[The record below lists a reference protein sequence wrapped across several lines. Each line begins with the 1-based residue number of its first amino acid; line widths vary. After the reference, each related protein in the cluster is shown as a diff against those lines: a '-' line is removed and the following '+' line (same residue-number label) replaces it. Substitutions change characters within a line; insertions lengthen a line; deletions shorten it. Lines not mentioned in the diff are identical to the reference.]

1 MQNQASEAPM
11 QMAQIV
17 LSLGTNDVPFQ
28 IFHLWP
34 LLPFS
39 FPDVLFGLRQ
49 KIKICVNSEHFLI
62 LSFPKTGNINKLPN
76 AMGKLPTFC
85 NLNFTSGV
93 YCYTFIHINFVVQKT
108 YSQSLTSFQSG
119 KKVRYHRLCYWILF
133 LWIYWFITKRNLGD
147 VIKVVTQLTSRGK
160 II

>member
-1 MQNQASEAPM
+1 MQTKHQRLLCRWPKLFFHSGQTMFP
-11 QMAQIV
+11 
-17 LSLGTNDVPFQ
+17 SRSS
-28 IFHLWP
+28 IFWP

-49 KIKICVNSEHFLI
+49 KIKICVSSEHFLI

-119 KKVRYHRLCYWILF
+119 KKVRYHRLCSWILF

-147 VIKVVTQLTSRGK
+147 VIKVVAQLAPRGK